1 MALISYYKAEV
12 PCKTMP
18 RHGIDE
24 FIRQGYH
31 VRPCRDMAM
40 ASFKR
45 IPRKPMTSHRNGKF
59 FQANSVVVK
68 YIEGLGTLSQ
78 GLFWYS

>member
-1 MALISYYKAEV
+1 MALISFYEAKV

-18 RHGIDE
+18 RHGIGE

-40 ASFKR
+40 LVQRENLKR
-45 IPRKPMTSHRNGKF
+45 ISR
-59 FQANSVVVK
+59 
-68 YIEGLGTLSQ
+68 
-78 GLFWYS
+78 